1 MMFKY
6 KVIGDKIFD
15 FYTIVESSSEEEA
28 LDAARDL
35 PTHAWLPVD
44 NDRVI
49 DPYEVELIEDNFV
62 QVELDISD
70 KSE

>member
-1 MMFKY
+1 MSKY

-15 FYTIVESSSEEEA
+15 FYTNVEASSEEEA
-28 LDAARDL
+28 LDAAREL
-35 PTHAWLPVD
+35 AAHNWFPVD

-49 DPYEVELIEDNFV
+49 DPYAVELIEDNFV
-62 QVELDISD
+62 QSALDISD

>member
-1 MMFKY
+1 MNKY

-15 FYTIVESSSEEEA
+15 FYTTVEAPSEEDA
-28 LDAARDL
+28 LDAAREL
-35 PTHAWLPVD
+35 AAHQWLPLE

-49 DPYEVELIEDNFV
+49 DPYEVELITDSFV
-62 QVELDISD
+62 QDNLDISD